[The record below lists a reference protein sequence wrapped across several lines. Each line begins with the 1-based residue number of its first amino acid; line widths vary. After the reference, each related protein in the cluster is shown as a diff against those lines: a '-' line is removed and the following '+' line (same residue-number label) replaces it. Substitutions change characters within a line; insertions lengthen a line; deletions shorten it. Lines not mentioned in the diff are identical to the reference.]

1 VNQAAAIATVAVIPA
16 RGGSK
21 GVPRKNVRPLAGIP
35 LVARSVQAAAAAS
48 SVDLI
53 VVSTDDAEIAAV
65 AAANGAMIVDRPPAI
80 SGDTASS
87 ESALLH
93 ALDALAGQGI
103 EPSTLVFL
111 QCTSP
116 FTRGADIDR
125 MVAAMR
131 AAGGQSAV
139 SVASNHAFLWTI
151 GPDGTGRG
159 INHDESRPRKRR
171 QDMEP
176 EWRETGAAYVM
187 DVAAFR
193 AAGHR
198 FCGRT
203 IPVPLDIPEYE
214 IDSET
219 DFRVCEVLARPEPF
233 GGPAFAPP
241 RPVRVLVTDFDGV
254 HTDDGVTVD
263 QDGRESVTCSR
274 SDGMGF
280 GRLRAGGVETLIL
293 SKEQNRVV
301 AARASKLKSAVLHGI
316 DDKPAALKAWLDDHG
331 FDVAETVFV
340 GNDVN
345 DLGCMAMVGYACAP
359 ADARPE
365 ALAAAAYISPFG
377 GGRGAV
383 RDICERILAANAA
396 SGAE

>member
-1 VNQAAAIATVAVIPA
+1 
-16 RGGSK
+16 
-21 GVPRKNVRPLAGIP
+21 
-35 LVARSVQAAAAAS
+35 
-48 SVDLI
+48 
-53 VVSTDDAEIAAV
+53 
-65 AAANGAMIVDRPPAI
+65 
-80 SGDTASS
+80 
-87 ESALLH
+87 
-93 ALDALAGQGI
+93 
-103 EPSTLVFL
+103 
-111 QCTSP
+111 
-116 FTRGADIDR
+116 
-125 MVAAMR
+125 
-131 AAGGQSAV
+131 
-139 SVASNHAFLWTI
+139 
-151 GPDGTGRG
+151 
-159 INHDESRPRKRR
+159 
-171 QDMEP
+171 MEP